1 MAALAYNKSELKNQN
16 DRLKAFKKFVP
27 SLELKRK
34 QLIAQVNITQK
45 IIDEL
50 RDEVARIND
59 RLKLEYPMVAKSK
72 VYIDGLINVK
82 KVKTSYENIVGVK
95 LPKFDGLDAKIK
107 DYGDLTTPVW
117 IDCLSH
123 DMIKAAS
130 MGFRVRIEEIRL
142 KLLKDALRKTTQR
155 LNLFEKVMI
164 PQTLENIKKI
174 KIYLSDAERA
184 FVVQAKIAKK
194 KFQLSQKAK
203 QMSKEVAA

>member
-1 MAALAYNKSELKNQN
+1 MATLALNKSELKNQN

-45 IIDEL
+45 IIDDL
-50 RDEVARIND
+50 HQKVIDINE
-59 RLKLEYPMVAKSK
+59 RLKREYPMVAKSK
-72 VYIDGLINVK
+72 VYIDGLIQIK

-95 LPKFDGLDAKIK
+95 LPKFEGLDVAIK

-117 IDCLSH
+117 LDCLSK
-123 DMIKAAS
+123 DMIAAAS
-130 MGFRVRIEEIRL
+130 MRFRIRIEEIRL
-142 KLLKDALRKTTQR
+142 KLLKEALRKTTQR

-164 PQTLENIKKI
+164 PQTVQNIKKI
-174 KIYLSDAERA
+174 KIFLSDAERA

-194 KFQLSQKAK
+194 KFLKKAEE
-203 QMSKEVAA
+203 QAA